1 MLVKDTG
8 ISSTFIFYMMV
19 NIYAETKWKGNIA
32 ALITFILH
40 LIFKTVGIKYIYD
53 DKKFLKKNNMGLS
66 CVVAMIR

>member
-32 ALITFILH
+32 VFITFILH
-40 LIFKTVGIKYIYD
+40 LIFKTVGIKYMMMNI
-53 DKKFLKKNNMGLS
+53 FFKKNNKGLS
-66 CVVAMIR
+66 CVYAMLR